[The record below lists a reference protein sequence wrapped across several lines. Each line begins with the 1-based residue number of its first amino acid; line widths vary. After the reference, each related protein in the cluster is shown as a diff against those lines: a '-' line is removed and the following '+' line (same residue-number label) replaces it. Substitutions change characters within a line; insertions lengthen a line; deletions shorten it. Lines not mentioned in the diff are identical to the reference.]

1 MPFWQPFPTNVLQDH
16 ISPSLPW
23 LITRPNANYA
33 KNHIFYNSQ
42 DSLHIKLH
50 SHNFSKVQIS
60 NLSLVLFFAKSEILH
75 VKAQDKR
82 CIKALTGSEF
92 LKMRSN
98 KINCFLET
106 LSTDEYLK
114 NPVFF
119 LTQEL
124 RIKFWVLLNNTV
136 DNTFFCAFAHTE
148 RVLCYF
154 AHSYCLKTLTR
165 PFFDLLTVNI
175 TCNIVSSMWIK
186 IMVDWPV
193 DHM

>member
-1 MPFWQPFPTNVLQDH
+1 MTDH
-16 ISPSLPW
+16 AAQCKLC
-23 LITRPNANYA
+23 
-33 KNHIFYNSQ
+33 KKHIFYNSQ

-50 SHNFSKVQIS
+50 GHNFSKVQIS
-60 NLSLVLFFAKSEILH
+60 NLSLVLFSAKSEILH
-75 VKAQDKR
+75 FKAQDKW

-119 LTQEL
+119 LTQGP

-136 DNTFFCAFAHTE
+136 DNTFFVLLPTLKACCVISHT
-148 RVLCYF
+148 
-154 AHSYCLKTLTR
+154 A
-165 PFFDLLTVNI
+165 
-175 TCNIVSSMWIK
+175 IV
-186 IMVDWPV
+186 
-193 DHM
+193 